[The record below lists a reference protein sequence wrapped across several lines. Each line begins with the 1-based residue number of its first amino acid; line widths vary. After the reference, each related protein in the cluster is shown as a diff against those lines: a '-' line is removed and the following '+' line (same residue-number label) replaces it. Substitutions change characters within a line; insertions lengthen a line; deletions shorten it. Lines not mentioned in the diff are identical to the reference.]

1 MKILITEEALETRSG
16 HFANYIS
23 TIARG
28 LRSLGHE
35 VDVLAHRNADQIVL
49 RQTGSQPWFRRN
61 CRTDVRS
68 KGLNGFV
75 THNYSSWLDLRRWL
89 DTRPDYDWVLQLATR
104 RHHMGAFAL
113 AARNRNYLPH
123 GRFMMLFVHG
133 FAAYGGRDRPV
144 VFKNTQAAV
153 LARMLFRMM
162 RSLVASGRIVI
173 AAETKAMQTELEAFT
188 KMPVTLMPHPVA
200 TEEDLRAAVTGSS
213 EQSIPR
219 PLVVT
224 CPGFARFE
232 KGSDLLLDAVRLLA
246 RRQRAGGFSFV
257 LQWLEAFS
265 DPAGKVYAPDDALEQ
280 SGLVKFIR
288 EPIDEESYARLLS
301 ETDLMVMP
309 YRRSS
314 YHNRVSRVAIEAATM
329 GIPMIY
335 MKDTW
340 LDEVAEIV
348 GGGVQIEDESVEALY
363 ESLLRARDAYA
374 ALRVKATA
382 GAGNA
387 RNYFSVNCLND
398 ILEGFGTR

>member
-16 HFANYIS
+16 HFASYTS
-23 TIARG
+23 TIAGG
-28 LRSLGHE
+28 LRALGHE
-35 VDVLAHRNADQIVL
+35 VDVLAHRNADPILLQ
-49 RQTGSQPWFRRN
+49 QTGSQPWFRRN

-68 KGLNGFV
+68 KGVSGFI
-75 THNYSSWLDLRRWL
+75 THNYSTWLDLRRWL
-89 DTRPDYDWVLQLATR
+89 DMHPDYDWVLQLATR

-173 AAETKAMQTELEAFT
+173 AAETKAMQRELEAFT
-188 KMPVTLMPHPVA
+188 GMPVTLMPHPVGA
-200 TEEDLRAAVTGSS
+200 LGERSAAAAKSGDP
-213 EQSIPR
+213 SIPR

-224 CPGFARFE
+224 CPGFARYE

-246 RRQRAGGFSFV
+246 KRQQAGGFSFV
-257 LQWLEAFS
+257 LQWLEPFC
-265 DPAGKVYAPDDALEQ
+265 DPAGTIYAPDEALEQ

-288 EPIDEESYARLLS
+288 EPIDETSYARLLS

-340 LDEVAEIV
+340 LDEVAEKV
-348 GGGVQIEDESVEALY
+348 GSGVRIEDESVEALCV
-363 ESLLRARDAYA
+363 SLLQARDSYA
-374 ALRVKATA
+374 ALRERAVA

-387 RNYFSVNCLND
+387 RNYFSVNTLND
-398 ILEGFGTR
+398 ILEGLGSR